1 MFYQIQFLNSP
12 FRAKSRPSLEEYRMK
27 YLLRVLFVLALFC
40 GFTSNARAVGVDFH
54 VQVLDPTNFC
64 TTNPALCVITDATAP
79 FAVTFTAPTCVLE
92 SISIAPPAGC
102 LIVFNDTFQTFT
114 TLDLTF
120 PGLGNLS
127 FDCPTSDPKSI
138 FASST
143 CTSSGG
149 IDDLFFSGGD
159 GLPGGQIM
167 VIVENGVDPALFN
180 GTGMV
185 GTAAATPEPESLLLL
200 STGVLMMAAGLFV
213 NKQRL
218 LFAIPR
224 K

>member
-1 MFYQIQFLNSP
+1 
-12 FRAKSRPSLEEYRMK
+12 MK

-40 GFTSNARAVGVDFH
+40 GFTSHARAVGVDFH
-54 VQVLDPTNFC
+54 VQVLDPTNVCF
-64 TTNPALCVITDATAP
+64 TNPAACVITDATAP
-79 FAVTFTAPTCVLE
+79 FAVTFNAATCTLAP
-92 SISIAPPAGC
+92 ISIPAPAGC
-102 LIVFNDTFQTFT
+102 LIVFNETFT
-114 TLDLTF
+114 TFTSLDLTF
-120 PGLGNLS
+120 SGLDALT
-127 FDCPTSDPKSI
+127 FDCPTSDPHSI
-138 FASST
+138 FASAT

-149 IDDLFFSGGD
+149 IDNLLFTGGD

-167 VIVENGVDPALFN
+167 FIVENGVDPALFN

-200 STGVLMMAAGLFV
+200 STGVMMMAVGLFV

>member
-1 MFYQIQFLNSP
+1 
-12 FRAKSRPSLEEYRMK
+12 MK
-27 YLLRVLFVLALFC
+27 HLLRVLFVLALFC
-40 GFTSNARAVGVDFH
+40 GLASHARASGVDFH

-64 TTNPALCVITDATAP
+64 STNPALCVIGDPTTSFP
-79 FAVTFTAPTCVLE
+79 VTFTAPTCALE
-92 SISIAPPAGC
+92 SISVAPPAGC
-102 LIVFNDTFQTFT
+102 LIVVNDTFQTFT
-114 TLDLTF
+114 TLDLKF
-120 PGLGNLS
+120 GGLDSLT
-127 FDCPTSDPKSI
+127 FDCPTSDPHSI

-185 GTAAATPEPESLLLL
+185 GTAATPEPESLLLL
-200 STGVLMMAAGLFV
+200 STGVMMMAAGLFV
-213 NKQRL
+213 NKQRR
-218 LFAIPR
+218 LFAFA
-224 K
+224 KK